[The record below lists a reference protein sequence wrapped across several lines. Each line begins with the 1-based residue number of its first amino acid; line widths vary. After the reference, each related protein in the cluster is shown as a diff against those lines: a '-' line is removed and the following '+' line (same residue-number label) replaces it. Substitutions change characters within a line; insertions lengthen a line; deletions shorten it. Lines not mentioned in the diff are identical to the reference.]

1 MELEKFQFQGT
12 FDKIQFIA
20 PLSKGKRIKII
31 KQIPIKML
39 NISGGRRGST
49 KRMQLRN
56 KKMMFNQAQCIS
68 SCDSVSAQN

>member
-39 NISGGRRGST
+39 NISGRREA
-49 KRMQLRN
+49 RLD
-56 KKMMFNQAQCIS
+56 KKNAVVGQEN
-68 SCDSVSAQN
+68 DV